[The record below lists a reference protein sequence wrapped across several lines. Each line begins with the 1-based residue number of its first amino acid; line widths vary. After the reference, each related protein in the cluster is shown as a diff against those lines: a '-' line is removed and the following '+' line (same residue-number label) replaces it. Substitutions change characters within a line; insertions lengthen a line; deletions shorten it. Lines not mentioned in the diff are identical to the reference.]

1 MPPGDTLPETL
12 VPRDD
17 TKDTAFEV
25 DAAILLRLD
34 TIPITTTTG
43 MAQLSSFTDALS
55 KDHVLKVLLAHD
67 QHTNVLLIP
76 EQDPDLIS
84 SVIAVLLY
92 FFLEFPRHLVSTAVR
107 SYVQD
112 RLHRLSFGR
121 RCILR
126 LIYAAQI
133 IECFWLSESAL
144 HKPMSPDD
152 HRVKLKRYTIRASRS
167 IDVQFTYEMMPFPLL
182 LD

>member
-25 DAAILLRLD
+25 DAAILLRLN
-34 TIPITTTTG
+34 TIPIPTTTG

-92 FFLEFPRHLVSTAVR
+92 FFSGVSTTSRFNRCALLCTG
-107 SYVQD
+107 SPP
-112 RLHRLSFGR
+112 SF
-121 RCILR
+121 ILR
-126 LIYAAQI
+126 PTMHPTSDLRR
-133 IECFWLSESAL
+133 
-144 HKPMSPDD
+144 PD
-152 HRVKLKRYTIRASRS
+152 HRMFLALGICSAQTN
-167 IDVQFTYEMMPFPLL
+167 EPG
-182 LD
+182 